1 MGKRK
6 INIAKIENRLNSQI
20 TYYKRKKGLIKKTLE
35 LSLLCDVEIFL
46 VIIDKKNKLSIT
58 SSKKSAKDFINNYL
72 LDLEHQKIKEEIS
85 LKDYSKMFKQN
96 KEIIKNINQK
106 EINSESIKDE
116 EEDKILIT
124 NKKRSINDIKNDLR
138 FKVNIPKLFN
148 NTKGTN
154 SSETF
159 INSANSFKINNNEI
173 NQNNL
178 NNINNNNQK
187 LISKEKSKLFPIQIN
202 QIQNFN
208 NNNINNNLNNN
219 ITNIQDQ
226 KYQFYLQN
234 PKSPNGFY
242 KIPSSMFTPQQKNY
256 EPFKIPTP
264 LFTPQN
270 NEVYNLVSPFINTP
284 DYINQKRQ
292 RNNYIENYGISP
304 IININNNN
312 NYNEINDSINENI
325 FKNNTPSS
333 FNNTIRQFNQ
343 KINNNIKKEE
353 NNLFNFEQFV
363 NTNNSTFNS
372 NNNSQNNNLKNRN
385 NENIDSIQINKNSTN
400 KFFN

>member
-58 SSKKSAKDFINNYL
+58 SSKNSAKDFINNHL

-208 NNNINNNLNNN
+208 NNNNNNNNNLNNN

-256 EPFKIPTP
+256 EPFKILTP

-270 NEVYNLVSPFINTP
+270 NEVYNLVSPFLNTP
-284 DYINQKRQ
+284 EYINQKRQ

-325 FKNNTPSS
+325 FKNNSPSP
-333 FNNTIRQFNQ
+333 FNNTPRQFNQ
-343 KINNNIKKEE
+343 KIT
-353 NNLFNFEQFV
+353 NFQ
-363 NTNNSTFNS
+363 
-372 NNNSQNNNLKNRN
+372 K
-385 NENIDSIQINKNSTN
+385 
-400 KFFN
+400 